1 MTMTSTLDPGH
12 STQLSFPLR
21 FFGNHTSQI
30 YFFREMVIL
39 VFLHQPHMHNGVV
52 QYIENRE
59 ELNLEMC
66 KGRLLG
72 FDKMYNIFTPA
83 GRFELNS
90 HNANKFRFF
99 VFFSDRY
106 HRKITS
112 DQ

>member
-1 MTMTSTLDPGH
+1 MA
-12 STQLSFPLR
+12 
-21 FFGNHTSQI
+21 
-30 YFFREMVIL
+30 IL